1 MVSNYGNPIPRLL
14 LLTLVSWDGFIH
26 LGPALQA
33 RGPKFIPQNSRENF
47 GYCGVHWQS
56 RPRGRQGE
64 GILSLWFAGWPGSLA
79 MSSRSVRD
87 PASKTGWQHWRTS
100 IRGWPLASTY
110 TCMCIEMSKAR
121 GWIHQ
126 LSWLPNSQP
135 AVTVS
140 SEGIRGPIFFS
151 STQTHV
157 EVQLYLW
164 MPHLWVLP
172 SNFTF

>member
-1 MVSNYGNPIPRLL
+1 MVSNL
-14 LLTLVSWDGFIH
+14 
-26 LGPALQA
+26 
-33 RGPKFIPQNSRENF
+33 
-47 GYCGVHWQS
+47 WQS
-56 RPRGRQGE
+56 DSQAASAYTGELRWLHSFRACLASKRTQVHSPEFKGKLWVLWCALTIQTPGRQGE

-140 SEGIRGPIFFS
+140 SEGVRGPIFFS